1 MRRLLSALALAALAA
16 PAGAQTPVDTA
27 AVHFLLRETADDRGE
42 VMEHARRVT
51 DVNGPRLTG
60 SPALDRAEQWAVGQF
75 QDWGLRAEL
84 QPWGP
89 FGRGWSVDRSALTA
103 HVDGPD
109 VTEHN
114 LPLIAIAK
122 AWSPAASGRNAEV
135 VLFDAQTDA
144 DFDRY
149 RGRLRGRVVL
159 AAPIAEIDLGY
170 EALAHRHDAQ
180 SLLDLAN
187 RGVPAP
193 GAGGRNYSPEAI
205 ERARFAQRR
214 LAFLVEE
221 APLAIL
227 EPSNTED
234 DGALRVMA
242 AQVPAPSSS
251 GSPLD
256 RPQPWQAGQTTAA
269 QFVVQ
274 PVHYNRLVRLLQAG
288 EEVTM
293 DVDLAVS
300 WHDDSPMEA
309 NVIAEIPGT
318 DPALRDQVVMIG
330 AHLDSWHSGTG
341 ATDNAAGSAVVMEA
355 ARALAALYRN
365 RGEGPRRTI
374 RFGLWTGEEQGLFG
388 SRAYVNSRY
397 ATVPGYGQPPTA
409 LGPEH
414 DRLSAYFNLDNGSGR
429 IRGIYA
435 QGNAE
440 AAAIFRP
447 WLTAINDS
455 TAQTI
460 TLGNTGG
467 TDHLSFDAA
476 GLPGFQFIQ
485 DPLAYGGQTWHTHLD
500 TYDHL
505 SEPDL
510 EQAAGVMA
518 VFAHLAAQQDER
530 FPRKPLQMAQP
541 GGPN

>member
-1 MRRLLSALALAALAA
+1 MRRFSALALLVVLA
-16 PAGAQTPVDTA
+16 PAVQAQAVDTA
-27 AVHFLLRETADDRGE
+27 AVSFLRAETGDRGM

-60 SPALDRAEQWAVGQF
+60 SPALDRAERWAVEQF
-75 QDWGLRAEL
+75 QAWGLEAEL
-84 QPWGP
+84 EAWGP
-89 FGRGWSVDRSALTA
+89 FGRGWSVERSSLTA
-103 HVDGPD
+103 HVEGDD

-114 LPLIAIAK
+114 LPLIAISK
-122 AWSPAASGRNAEV
+122 AWSPDASARGAEV

-144 DFDRY
+144 DFERY

-159 AAPIAEIDLGY
+159 SSPIAEIDLGM

-180 SLLDLAN
+180 ALLEMAN
-187 RGVPAP
+187 RPM
-193 GAGGRNYSPEAI
+193 PEAGNSGRSYPPAAL
-205 ERARFAQRR
+205 ERYRFAQRR
-214 LAFLVEE
+214 LAFLLEE
-221 APLAIL
+221 GTVAIL
-227 EPSNTED
+227 EPSNTTD

-242 AQVPAPSSS
+242 AQVPAPEAN

-256 RPQPWQAGQTTAA
+256 RPQPWQAGRTTAA
-269 QFVVQ
+269 QFVVL
-274 PVHYNRLVRLLQAG
+274 PVHYNRLVRLLEAG
-288 EEVTM
+288 ERVTM
-293 DVDLAVS
+293 DVDLAVD
-300 WHDDSPMEA
+300 WHDGSDMEA

-318 DPALRDQVVMIG
+318 DPALRDEVVMIG

-341 ATDNAAGSAVVMEA
+341 ATDNAAGVAVVMEA
-355 ARALAALYRN
+355 ARALQTMYRN

-388 SRAYVNSRY
+388 SRAYVNGRY

-414 DRLSAYFNLDNGSGR
+414 ERLSAYFNLDNGSGR

-435 QGNAE
+435 QGNTE

-447 WLTAINDS
+447 WLTAIDDS

-460 TLGNTGG
+460 TVANTGG

-485 DPLAYGGQTWHTHLD
+485 DPLAYGAQTWHTHLD
-500 TYDHL
+500 TFDHL

-518 VFAHLAAQQDER
+518 VFAHLAAQRDER
-530 FPRKPLQMAQP
+530 FPRKPLQMAEP
-541 GGPN
+541 TGTR